1 MEKRKITVIPTKTH
15 KTQVIESAATTLAEL
30 KADLTKAGIDYTD
43 CTFFEGLTKIELK
56 NDAAILPH
64 DVPYKGTTTNNLVF
78 MITNAS
84 KKIRS
89 GAGLDRKAIIEEI
102 KAKNLTEVVKKTYG
116 KNYTNCKT
124 EALQEIL
131 NKEAAST
138 TADAST
144 PTAKAA
150 PIKKEVPN
158 MPVTKTIDPS
168 NYVTNLSSYV
178 TKAELR
184 EVIESLLKEME
195 NAGMDYSDDID
206 IDNIAIIG
214 NVTSDTSNASKE
226 EKSDSPYSASELDSM
241 FKNM

>member
-89 GAGLDRKAIIEEI
+89 GAKLDRKAIIEEI
-102 KAKNLTEVVKKTYG
+102 KSKNLTELVKKTYG

-124 EALQEIL
+124 EDLQKIL
-131 NKEAAST
+131 SKESA
-138 TADAST
+138 
-144 PTAKAA
+144 PTAKATPA
-150 PIKKEVPN
+150 KKEAPSKPA
-158 MPVTKTIDPS
+158 MKADDPS
-168 NYVTNLSSYV
+168 NYVT
-178 TKAELR
+178 KAELKK
-184 EVIESLLKEME
+184 VIESLLKEME

>member
-89 GAGLDRKAIIEEI
+89 GAKLDRKSIVEEI

-124 EALQEIL
+124 EDLEKIL
-131 NKEAAST
+131 SMNNTPTLKEAPA
-138 TADAST
+138 
-144 PTAKAA
+144 
-150 PIKKEVPN
+150 KKEVPN
-158 MPVTKTIDPS
+158 ESVMKTTDLS
-168 NYVTNLSSYV
+168 NYV

-195 NAGMDYSDDID
+195 DVEVDYVEDVDIN
-206 IDNIAIIG
+206 NIAIIG
-214 NVTSDTSNASKE
+214 KVSSSNSEE
-226 EKSDSPYSASELDSM
+226 EKSDSPYSSNELDDM
-241 FKNM
+241 FKDM

>member
-1 MEKRKITVIPTKTH
+1 METRKITIISTKNHSTKVIN
-15 KTQVIESAATTLAEL
+15 SAATTLAEL
-30 KADLTKAGIDYTD
+30 KADLNNAGISYTD

-89 GAGLDRKAIIEEI
+89 GADRKSIIAEI

-124 EALQEIL
+124 EDLEKIL
-131 NKEAAST
+131 SMNNTSTPKEAPA
-138 TADAST
+138 
-144 PTAKAA
+144 
-150 PIKKEVPN
+150 KKEVPN
-158 MPVTKTIDPS
+158 KSAMKTTD
-168 NYVTNLSSYV
+168 LSSYV

-195 NAGMDYSDDID
+195 NVEVDYVEDVD

-214 NVTSDTSNASKE
+214 DVSSNNSEE
-226 EKSDSPYSASELDSM
+226 EKSDSPYSSNELDDM
-241 FKNM
+241 FKDM

>member
-89 GAGLDRKAIIEEI
+89 GAKLDRKAIIEEI
-102 KAKNLTEVVKKTYG
+102 KAKNLTEVVKNTYG

-124 EALQEIL
+124 EDLEKIL
-131 NKEAAST
+131 SMNNNSAPKEAPA
-138 TADAST
+138 
-144 PTAKAA
+144 
-150 PIKKEVPN
+150 KKETVETKSNTSVPN
-158 MPVTKTIDPS
+158 DTEYI
-168 NYVTNLSSYV
+168 
-178 TKAELR
+178 TKAQLK
-184 EVIESLLKEME
+184 EVITGLVEEMKYV
-195 NAGMDYSDDID
+195 GMDYSNEIN
-206 IDNIAIIG
+206 IDNISIIG
-214 NVTSDTSNASKE
+214 DVSSSNLKKE
-226 EKSDSPYSASELDSM
+226 DDSPYSSNELDDM
-241 FKNM
+241 FKDM

>member
-89 GAGLDRKAIIEEI
+89 GAKLDRKAIIEEI

-124 EALQEIL
+124 EDLEKIL
-131 NKEAAST
+131 SMNNTSTPKEA
-138 TADAST
+138 
-144 PTAKAA
+144 PV
-150 PIKKEVPN
+150 KKEVSNNP
-158 MPVTKTIDPS
+158 TIKTTDSS
-168 NYVTNLSSYV
+168 NYV
-178 TKAELR
+178 TKAELKI
-184 EVIESLLKEME
+184 VIESLLKEME
-195 NAGMDYSDDID
+195 DAYVDCVEDVD

-214 NVTSDTSNASKE
+214 KVSSSNSEE
-226 EKSDSPYSASELDSM
+226 EKSDSPYSSNELDDM
-241 FKNM
+241 FKDM

>member
-89 GAGLDRKAIIEEI
+89 GAKLDRKAIIEEI
-102 KAKNLTEVVKKTYG
+102 KVKNLTEVVKNTYG

-124 EALQEIL
+124 EDLEKIL
-131 NKEAAST
+131 SMNNTPTLKEAPA
-138 TADAST
+138 
-144 PTAKAA
+144 
-150 PIKKEVPN
+150 KKEVPN
-158 MPVTKTIDPS
+158 ESVMKTTDLS
-168 NYVTNLSSYV
+168 NYV

-195 NAGMDYSDDID
+195 DVEVDYVEDVD

-214 NVTSDTSNASKE
+214 KVSSSNSEE
-226 EKSDSPYSASELDSM
+226 EKSDSPYSSNELDDM
-241 FKNM
+241 FKDM

>member
-89 GAGLDRKAIIEEI
+89 GAKLDRKAIIEEI

-124 EALQEIL
+124 EDLEKIL
-131 NKEAAST
+131 SMNNTSTPKEAPA
-138 TADAST
+138 
-144 PTAKAA
+144 
-150 PIKKEVPN
+150 KKEVPN
-158 MPVTKTIDPS
+158 KSAMKTTD
-168 NYVTNLSSYV
+168 LSSYV

-195 NAGMDYSDDID
+195 YAEVDYVEDVD

-214 NVTSDTSNASKE
+214 KVSSSNSEE
-226 EKSDSPYSASELDSM
+226 EKSDSPYSSNELDDM
-241 FKNM
+241 FKDM

>member
-89 GAGLDRKAIIEEI
+89 GAKLDRKAIIEEI
-102 KAKNLTEVVKKTYG
+102 KSKNLTEVVKKTYG

-124 EALQEIL
+124 EDLQKIL
-131 NKEAAST
+131 NKETAST
-138 TADAST
+138 TADASA

-150 PIKKEVPN
+150 PAKKEVPN
-158 MPVTKTIDPS
+158 KPAMKTTD
-168 NYVTNLSSYV
+168 LSSYV

-184 EVIESLLKEME
+184 KVIESLLKEME
-195 NAGMDYSDDID
+195 DADVDYIEDVD

-214 NVTSDTSNASKE
+214 KVSSSNSEE
-226 EKSDSPYSASELDSM
+226 EKSDSPYSPNELDDM
-241 FKNM
+241 FKGM

>member
-1 MEKRKITVIPTKTH
+1 MKKRKITVIPTKTH

-56 NDAAILPH
+56 NDTAILPH

-89 GAGLDRKAIIEEI
+89 GAKLDRRAIIEEI
-102 KAKNLTEVVKKTYG
+102 KVKNLTEVVKKTYG

-124 EALQEIL
+124 EDLQKIL
-131 NKEAAST
+131 NKETAST
-138 TADAST
+138 TADASA

-150 PIKKEVPN
+150 PAKKEVPN
-158 MPVTKTIDPS
+158 KPAMKTTD
-168 NYVTNLSSYV
+168 LSSYV

-184 EVIESLLKEME
+184 KVIESLLKEME
-195 NAGMDYSDDID
+195 DADVDYIENVD

-214 NVTSDTSNASKE
+214 KVSSSNSEE
-226 EKSDSPYSASELDSM
+226 EKSDSPYSPNELDDM
-241 FKNM
+241 FKGM

>member
-89 GAGLDRKAIIEEI
+89 GAKLDRKAIIEEI
-102 KAKNLTEVVKKTYG
+102 KVKNLTEVVKKTYG

-124 EALQEIL
+124 EDLQKIL
-131 NKEAAST
+131 NKEVAST
-138 TADAST
+138 PADASA
-144 PTAKAA
+144 PTAKVA
-150 PIKKEVPN
+150 PAKKEAPSKPA
-158 MPVTKTIDPS
+158 MKTTDLS
-168 NYVTNLSSYV
+168 NYV

-184 EVIESLLKEME
+184 KVIESLLKEME
-195 NAGMDYSDDID
+195 DADVDYIEDVN
-206 IDNIAIIG
+206 IDNIVIIG
-214 NVTSDTSNASKE
+214 KVSSSNSEE
-226 EKSDSPYSASELDSM
+226 EKSDSPYSPNELDDM
-241 FKNM
+241 FKGM

>member
-89 GAGLDRKAIIEEI
+89 GAKLDRKAIIEEI
-102 KAKNLTEVVKKTYG
+102 KVKNLTEVVKKTYG

-124 EALQEIL
+124 EDLQKIL
-131 NKEAAST
+131 NKETAPA
-138 TADAST
+138 TADASA

-150 PIKKEVPN
+150 PAKKEVPN
-158 MPVTKTIDPS
+158 KPAMKTTD
-168 NYVTNLSSYV
+168 LSSYV

-184 EVIESLLKEME
+184 KVIESLLKEME
-195 NAGMDYSDDID
+195 DADVDYIEDVD

-214 NVTSDTSNASKE
+214 KVSSSNSEE
-226 EKSDSPYSASELDSM
+226 EKSDSPYSPNELDDM
-241 FKNM
+241 FKGM

>member
-89 GAGLDRKAIIEEI
+89 GAKLDRKAIIEEI

-124 EALQEIL
+124 EDLEKIL
-131 NKEAAST
+131 SMNNTSAPKEA
-138 TADAST
+138 
-144 PTAKAA
+144 PV
-150 PIKKEVPN
+150 KKEAPSK
-158 MPVTKTIDPS
+158 PVMKTTDLS
-168 NYVTNLSSYV
+168 NYV

-195 NAGMDYSDDID
+195 DAEVDYVEDVD

-214 NVTSDTSNASKE
+214 KVSSSNSEE
-226 EKSDSPYSASELDSM
+226 EKSDSPYSSNELDDM
-241 FKNM
+241 FKDM

>member
-89 GAGLDRKAIIEEI
+89 GAKLDRKTIIEEI
-102 KAKNLTEVVKKTYG
+102 KAKNLTEVVKSTYG
-116 KNYTNCKT
+116 KNYANCKT
-124 EALQEIL
+124 EDLEKIL
-131 NKEAAST
+131 SMNNTSVLKEAPA
-138 TADAST
+138 
-144 PTAKAA
+144 
-150 PIKKEVPN
+150 KKESSSKSVMN
-158 MPVTKTIDPS
+158 TTDLS
-168 NYVTNLSSYV
+168 NYI

-195 NAGMDYSDDID
+195 DADVDYIEDVD

-214 NVTSDTSNASKE
+214 KISSSNSEE
-226 EKSDSPYSASELDSM
+226 EKSDSPYSSNELDDM
-241 FKNM
+241 FKDM

>member
-89 GAGLDRKAIIEEI
+89 GAKLDRKAIIEEI

-124 EALQEIL
+124 EDLEKIL
-131 NKEAAST
+131 SMNNTPTLKEAPA
-138 TADAST
+138 
-144 PTAKAA
+144 
-150 PIKKEVPN
+150 KKEVPN
-158 MPVTKTIDPS
+158 KSTMKTTDLS
-168 NYVTNLSSYV
+168 NYV

-195 NAGMDYSDDID
+195 DVEVDYVENVD

-214 NVTSDTSNASKE
+214 KVSSSNSEE
-226 EKSDSPYSASELDSM
+226 EKSDSPYSSNELDDM
-241 FKNM
+241 FKDM

>member
-89 GAGLDRKAIIEEI
+89 GAKLDRKAIIEEI
-102 KAKNLTEVVKKTYG
+102 KANNLTEVVKKTYG

-124 EALQEIL
+124 EDLERILSMNNNSAPKEAPTKKETAETNVLDNTEYITKSQLTEIL
-131 NKEAAST
+131 TFIFDKMDDVEYFSNINLDNCPYLRDNAV
-138 TADAST
+138 
-144 PTAKAA
+144 
-150 PIKKEVPN
+150 KKE
-158 MPVTKTIDPS
+158 
-168 NYVTNLSSYV
+168 
-178 TKAELR
+178 
-184 EVIESLLKEME
+184 
-195 NAGMDYSDDID
+195 
-206 IDNIAIIG
+206 
-214 NVTSDTSNASKE
+214 TSE
-226 EKSDSPYSASELDSM
+226 SPYSSNELDDM
-241 FKNM
+241 FKDM

>member
-89 GAGLDRKAIIEEI
+89 GAKLDRKAIIEEI

-124 EALQEIL
+124 EDLEKIL
-131 NKEAAST
+131 SMNNTPTLKEAPA
-138 TADAST
+138 
-144 PTAKAA
+144 
-150 PIKKEVPN
+150 KKEVSN
-158 MPVTKTIDPS
+158 ESVIKTTDLS
-168 NYVTNLSSYV
+168 NYV

-184 EVIESLLKEME
+184 EVIESLLKEMDDVE
-195 NAGMDYSDDID
+195 IDYVEDID

-214 NVTSDTSNASKE
+214 KVSSSNSEE
-226 EKSDSPYSASELDSM
+226 EKSNSPYSSDELDDM
-241 FKNM
+241 FKDM

>member
-1 MEKRKITVIPTKTH
+1 METRKITIISTKNHSTKVINST
-15 KTQVIESAATTLAEL
+15 ATTLAEL
-30 KADLTKAGIDYTD
+30 KADLNNAGISYTD
-43 CTFFEGLTKIELK
+43 CTFFEGLTKTELK

-89 GAGLDRKAIIEEI
+89 GAKLDRKAIIEEI
-102 KAKNLTEVVKKTYG
+102 KAKNLTEAVKKTYG

-124 EALQEIL
+124 EDLEKIL
-131 NKEAAST
+131 SMNNTFIPKN
-138 TADAST
+138 
-144 PTAKAA
+144 A

-158 MPVTKTIDPS
+158 NPTMEITD
-168 NYVTNLSSYV
+168 LSRYV

-195 NAGMDYSDDID
+195 NAEVDYIEDVD

-214 NVTSDTSNASKE
+214 DISSSNSEE
-226 EKSDSPYSASELDSM
+226 EKSDSPYSSNELDDM
-241 FKNM
+241 FKDM

>member
-30 KADLTKAGIDYTD
+30 KTDLTKAGIDYTD

-89 GAGLDRKAIIEEI
+89 GAKLDRKAIIEEI

-124 EALQEIL
+124 EDLEKIL
-131 NKEAAST
+131 SMNNTPTLKEAPA
-138 TADAST
+138 
-144 PTAKAA
+144 
-150 PIKKEVPN
+150 KKEVPSESV
-158 MPVTKTIDPS
+158 MKTTDLS
-168 NYVTNLSSYV
+168 NYV

-195 NAGMDYSDDID
+195 DVEVDYVEDVD

-214 NVTSDTSNASKE
+214 KVSSSNSEE
-226 EKSDSPYSASELDSM
+226 EKSDSPYSSNELDDM
-241 FKNM
+241 FKDM

>member
-89 GAGLDRKAIIEEI
+89 GADRKSIIAEI

-124 EALQEIL
+124 EDLEKIL
-131 NKEAAST
+131 SMNNTSVLKEA
-138 TADAST
+138 
-144 PTAKAA
+144 PV
-150 PIKKEVPN
+150 KKEVPN
-158 MPVTKTIDPS
+158 KPAMKTAD
-168 NYVTNLSSYV
+168 LSSYV

-195 NAGMDYSDDID
+195 DADVDYIEDVD

-214 NVTSDTSNASKE
+214 KVSSSNFEE
-226 EKSDSPYSASELDSM
+226 EKSDSPYSSNELDDM
-241 FKNM
+241 FKDM

>member
-15 KTQVIESAATTLAEL
+15 KTQVIESAATTLVEL

-56 NDAAILPH
+56 DDAAILPH

-89 GAGLDRKAIIEEI
+89 GAKLDRKAIIEEI
-102 KAKNLTEVVKKTYG
+102 KVKNLTEVVKKTYG

-124 EALQEIL
+124 EDLQKIL
-131 NKEAAST
+131 NKETAST
-138 TADAST
+138 TADASA

-150 PIKKEVPN
+150 PAKKEVPN
-158 MPVTKTIDPS
+158 KPAMKTTD
-168 NYVTNLSSYV
+168 LSSYV

-184 EVIESLLKEME
+184 KVIESLLKEME
-195 NAGMDYSDDID
+195 DADVDYIEDVD

-214 NVTSDTSNASKE
+214 KVSSSNSEE
-226 EKSDSPYSASELDSM
+226 EKSDSPYSPNELDDM
-241 FKNM
+241 FKGM

>member
-89 GAGLDRKAIIEEI
+89 GAKLDRKAIIEEI
-102 KAKNLTEVVKKTYG
+102 KSKNLTELVKKTYG

-124 EALQEIL
+124 EDLEKIL
-131 NKEAAST
+131 NKEASPA
-138 TADAST
+138 
-144 PTAKAA
+144 
-150 PIKKEVPN
+150 KKEAPSK
-158 MPVTKTIDPS
+158 PVMKADDPS
-168 NYVTNLSSYV
+168 NYVT
-178 TKAELR
+178 KAELKR
-184 EVIESLLKEME
+184 VIESLLEEME

-226 EKSDSPYSASELDSM
+226 EESDSPYSSNELDDM
-241 FKNM
+241 FKDM

>member
-30 KADLTKAGIDYTD
+30 KADRTKAGIDYTD

-89 GAGLDRKAIIEEI
+89 GAKLDRKAIIEEI
-102 KAKNLTEVVKKTYG
+102 KAKNLTEVVKNTYG

-124 EALQEIL
+124 EDLEKIL
-131 NKEAAST
+131 SMNNIYIPKN
-138 TADAST
+138 
-144 PTAKAA
+144 A
-150 PIKKEVPN
+150 PAKKEDPN
-158 MPVTKTIDPS
+158 NFAIKTPD
-168 NYVTNLSSYV
+168 LSSYV

-195 NAGMDYSDDID
+195 NAEVDYVDDVDINNISIISD
-206 IDNIAIIG
+206 
-214 NVTSDTSNASKE
+214 VSSSNSKKE
-226 EKSDSPYSASELDSM
+226 DDSPYSSNELDDM
-241 FKNM
+241 FKDM

>member
-30 KADLTKAGIDYTD
+30 KADLTKAGIDYTN

-89 GAGLDRKAIIEEI
+89 GAKLDRKAIIEEI

-124 EALQEIL
+124 EDLEKIL
-131 NKEAAST
+131 SMNNTPTLKEAPA
-138 TADAST
+138 
-144 PTAKAA
+144 
-150 PIKKEVPN
+150 KKEVSN
-158 MPVTKTIDPS
+158 ESVMKTTDLS
-168 NYVTNLSSYV
+168 NYV

-195 NAGMDYSDDID
+195 YAEVDYVEDVD

-214 NVTSDTSNASKE
+214 KVSSSNSEE
-226 EKSDSPYSASELDSM
+226 EKSDSPYSSNELDDM
-241 FKNM
+241 FKDM